1 MKIINSLK
9 MAMRNI
15 LTNKLRSGLTMLGII
30 IGIASVIALVGIG
43 NGAASAVTESVS
55 SLGADIL
62 SVQIY
67 SDDTGLTESE
77 VESLA
82 SLDNV
87 TAAVPY
93 KSVSATVSRNSTSAS
108 RTTIMAVDSKY
119 VDINNLT
126 LASGRLISF
135 VDNTNASKV
144 CIIGSDLASTLFS
157 LADPVGQNVKID
169 GDEYT
174 VIGVLEETG
183 TSMGTDVDNMLLIPY
198 NTAVYLGADTTYSSL
213 YLQISDT
220 ALAEQTV
227 TAVENYLR
235 MTLQISSDDYAV
247 TSSTSMISAMED
259 VSTSLALMLGGIAS
273 ISLLVG
279 GIGVMN
285 VMLVSVTERTREI
298 GIRKALGARRKDI
311 LLQFL
316 IEAVVISLLG
326 GIIGILLGLFAGVII
341 QNLGTSFACSSSI
354 ILLAFAVSAAIG
366 LIFGSFPAYR
376 ASALSPIE
384 ALRAE

>member
-1 MKIINSLK
+1 M
-9 MAMRNI
+9 
-15 LTNKLRSGLTMLGII
+15 
-30 IGIASVIALVGIG
+30 
-43 NGAASAVTESVS
+43 
-55 SLGADIL
+55 
-62 SVQIY
+62 
-67 SDDTGLTESE
+67 
-77 VESLA
+77 
-82 SLDNV
+82 
-87 TAAVPY
+87 
-93 KSVSATVSRNSTSAS
+93 
-108 RTTIMAVDSKY
+108 
-119 VDINNLT
+119 
-126 LASGRLISF
+126 
-135 VDNTNASKV
+135 
-144 CIIGSDLASTLFS
+144 
-157 LADPVGQNVKID
+157 
-169 GDEYT
+169 
-174 VIGVLEETG
+174 LEETG

>member
-67 SDDTGLTESE
+67 SDDTGLTQSE

-87 TAAVPY
+87 AAAVPY

-108 RTTIMAVDSKY
+108 RTTIMAVDSQY
-119 VDINNLT
+119 ADINNLT

-144 CIIGSDLASTLFS
+144 CIIGYDLASTPFS

-198 NTAVYLGADTTYSSL
+198 NTAVYLGADTTYSSF